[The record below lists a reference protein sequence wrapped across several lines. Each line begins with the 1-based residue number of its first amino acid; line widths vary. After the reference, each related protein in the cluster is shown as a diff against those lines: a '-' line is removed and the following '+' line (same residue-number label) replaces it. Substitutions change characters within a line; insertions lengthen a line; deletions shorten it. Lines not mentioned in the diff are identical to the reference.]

1 MKNYIFLSL
10 FFYSSLAVAQKEDEP
25 KKFYDKLSSTYEF
38 ALPFHSSDTSSN
50 PVNSNWFSYAVTYE
64 ISDDF
69 LVGLGRQK
77 FLDLQPKTSNYSLRS
92 GAFVLIDYRL
102 ALKGGSISFVPKVG
116 KWWDD
121 IDTDKNSWYYDFS
134 LRRNNGIIFLSL
146 GYHRSKM
153 PKNYLDTFYMG
164 MGITIK

>member
-1 MKNYIFLSL
+1 
-10 FFYSSLAVAQKEDEP
+10 
-25 KKFYDKLSSTYEF
+25 
-38 ALPFHSSDTSSN
+38 
-50 PVNSNWFSYAVTYE
+50 
-64 ISDDF
+64 
-69 LVGLGRQK
+69 LGRQK

-146 GYHRSKM
+146 GYNRSKM